1 MIILIDDE
9 PEYVLPFTNAL
20 RFTGFEVLVISNV
33 DSAWATITEK
43 QQDVD
48 AVILDIMMPPGRLLE
63 GQDTKEGLR
72 TGLRFLEMMKDL
84 DERIPVIC
92 LTNTDTRS
100 LPAIIHANHLVFEKK
115 DINPWQLVDKM
126 SDVKRR
132 KKI

>member
-1 MIILIDDE
+1 MIIFIDDE
-9 PEYVLPFTNAL
+9 PEYIAPFTEAL
-20 RFTGFEVLVISNV
+20 RFTGFNVQVISNV

-43 QQDVD
+43 KQDVD

-84 DERIPVIC
+84 DEQIPVIC
-92 LTNTDTRS
+92 LTNADTRS
-100 LPAIIHANHLVFEKK
+100 LPAISHANHLVFEKK
-115 DINPWQLVDKM
+115 DIDPWQLVDKM